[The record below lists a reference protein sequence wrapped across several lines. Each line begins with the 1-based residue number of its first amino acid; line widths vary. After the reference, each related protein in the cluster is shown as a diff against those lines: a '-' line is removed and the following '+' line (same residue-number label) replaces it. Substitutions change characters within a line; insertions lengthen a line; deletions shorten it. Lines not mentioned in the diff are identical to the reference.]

1 MEHASEIEDKRL
13 DLARQLVAQ
22 IEASNEAKVNELL
35 LELTQIRHG
44 TLFCEVGKLTREL
57 HDTLNNFRL
66 DTRISSVTERDIPD
80 AKKRLS
86 HVIEMT
92 ENSAL
97 RTLNAVESSVGL
109 SKAVRKRTQHF
120 KDSWESFRRR
130 EMTPDQFRQLNR
142 DIDNYLEQ
150 MDKELA
156 RIHENLL
163 EIMMAQETQD
173 LSGQIIRQVIQLV
186 QNVENSLVDLIRITG
201 QVEQGTITYDS
212 GGDERKGSGPA
223 VPEVDS
229 KEAVQSQDEVDELLS
244 SLGF

>member
-1 MEHASEIEDKRL
+1 MKNAAEFEDKRL
-13 DLARQLVAQ
+13 DLAQQLVVQ
-22 IEASNEAKVNELL
+22 IEANNETKVRELL
-35 LELTQIRHG
+35 LELTQVRDG

-66 DTRISSVTERDIPD
+66 DTHISSVTERDIPD

-97 RTLNAVESSVGL
+97 RTLNAVESGVEL
-109 SKAVRKRTQHF
+109 SKAVRNRTQHL
-120 KDSWESFRRR
+120 KDGWESFRRR

-142 DIDNYLEQ
+142 DIDSYLDK
-150 MDKELA
+150 MDRELA
-156 RIHENLL
+156 LIHGNLS

-201 QVEQGTITYDS
+201 QAEPAGIEHS
-212 GGDERKGSGPA
+212 AGLDESRGSGPT
-223 VPEVDS
+223 VPGVDS